1 MTQVAILAA
10 EQRRR
15 SWLERNLGADPS
27 LKLAGMAST
36 FAFLRSLVNETP
48 VDVVV
53 IDGIA
58 GSESELVRDWLS
70 ELLDTVP
77 LVMLC
82 AAPDAWVFNQLVHAA
97 ERGAVLSRDA
107 SIEKIV
113 HAVRAASAGLLVFD
127 ASLIPHSD
135 VGDELAVELTPREI
149 QVLRLL
155 AEGLVNRE
163 IADRLN
169 ISEHTIKF
177 HIGSILGKLQASSRT
192 EAVTRG
198 LRAGIIEL

>member
-10 EQRRR
+10 EQNRR
-15 SWLERNLGADPS
+15 SWLEQSLRADPS
-27 LKLAGMAST
+27 LRIAGVAST
-36 FAFLRSLVNETP
+36 FAFLRSLLDENLVEA
-48 VDVVV
+48 VV
-53 IDGIA
+53 IDA
-58 GSESELVRDWLS
+58 WSGSESEIVRDWLS
-70 ELLDTVP
+70 ELLDTLP
-77 LVMLC
+77 LVVLC
-82 AAPDAWVFNQLVHAA
+82 AAPDAWIYNQMIHVG
-97 ERGAVLSRDA
+97 ERGAILNRDA
-107 SIEKIV
+107 SVEEIV

-127 ASLIPHSD
+127 ASMIPHPE
-135 VGDELAVELTPREI
+135 VGDELVVELTAREI

-163 IADRLN
+163 IADRLH

>member
-10 EQRRR
+10 QQSRR
-15 SWLERNLGADPS
+15 SWLERNLRADPS
-27 LKLAGMAST
+27 LKIAGLAST
-36 FAFLRSLVNETP
+36 FAFLRSLLNEVL

-53 IDGIA
+53 VDEPE
-58 GSESELVRDWLS
+58 SESEIVRDWLS
-70 ELLDTVP
+70 EILDTVP

-82 AAPDAWVFNQLVHAA
+82 TTPDAWIYNQIVNVG
-97 ERGAVLSRDA
+97 ERGAILNRDA
-107 SIEKIV
+107 SVEQIV
-113 HAVRAASAGLLVFD
+113 HAVRATLAGLLVFD
-127 ASLIPHSD
+127 SSLIPRPD
-135 VGDELAVELTPREI
+135 VGDELAVELTAREI

-163 IADRLN
+163 IADRLH